1 MKIALALMEES
12 IEKNLE
18 KSLAFC
24 DKAAGCDLLF
34 FPEIQLSPFFPQY
47 EKKNVD
53 RYCLKEDAAEIK
65 KLFEKTKEHHY
76 YSSPNVYL
84 EMEGKR
90 YDASLFIELD
100 GKLKGISK
108 MVHIAQAMQFYE
120 QDYYT
125 PSEDGFKVFETPY
138 GKISIVI
145 CYDRH
150 LPESIRTCTL
160 LGTDLIIV
168 PTANTKVEP
177 MEMFEWEMRVQAMQN
192 QVFLAMC
199 NRTGLEGK
207 MDFAGESIVI
217 HPSGEVL
224 AKADD
229 KEQLLVCDI
238 DLKEAAEWKKK
249 VPYLSTRRPE
259 CYIDYL
265 NIIRGI
271 LSEDCRI
278 PLRKST
284 PRAIIG
290 NRVKT
295 VFDES

>member
-1 MKIALALMEES
+1 MKIALAQMQMEES

-47 EKKNVD
+47 EKKNAD
-53 RYCLKEDAAEIK
+53 RYCRKEDAAEIK
-65 KLFEKTKEHHY
+65 KLSEKAREHHY
-76 YSSPNVYL
+76 YLSPNVYL

-90 YDASLFIELD
+90 YDASLFIEPD

-108 MVHIAQAMQFYE
+108 MVHIAQAEQFYE

-138 GKISIVI
+138 GKIGIVI

-160 LGTDLIIV
+160 LGADLIIV
-168 PTANTKVEP
+168 PTANTKAEP

-199 NRTGLEGK
+199 NRTGLEGE

-229 KEQLLVCDI
+229 KEQLLICDI

-249 VPYLSTRRPE
+249 EPYLSTRRPE

-265 NIIRGI
+265 NIITG
-271 LSEDCRI
+271 L
-278 PLRKST
+278 
-284 PRAIIG
+284 
-290 NRVKT
+290 
-295 VFDES
+295 